1 MAMVPVVQREWVAKH
16 PRATFKTPI
25 TVEDVL
31 NSRMIAY
38 QPALPKSA
46 LVVLSGYGTLHAKKE
61 SAKRLRSGWTRGRGW
76 RSTCGHNKDRR
87 LGSAIRW
94 PMGDLLSV

>member
-61 SAKRLRSGWTRGRGW
+61 SATAQIGMDAGAWVAVDLRS
-76 RSTCGHNKDRR
+76 
-87 LGSAIRW
+87 
-94 PMGDLLSV
+94 